1 MDEDLHPEP
10 HGLSAPRVGRRGHA
24 GRRVAEPTDD
34 PSYSPPRLELLNWLA
49 AGGPQP
55 VDVVAARLLGTAPP
69 AAAAPTVESLV
80 AALPRVSVDA
90 GVASVI
96 APFWYERPWLI
107 VDIETTGDRPDP
119 RGGITEIAA
128 WRVRGGEVV
137 DRFVSL
143 VNPGRS
149 IPQFIRQLT
158 GIDDTMVAGA
168 PRLADILPDLREF
181 IGDDPWMAHNL
192 RFDCG
197 HLDAALAGHDLPL
210 MPVGR
215 FCTLRWARR
224 AVPGGRHGLAVL
236 SQRLRLGVTPLHRAE
251 ADVATTHRLALA
263 LFHQTPSA
271 VRDFETLDKWLAGR
285 RIRPRAAE
293 V

>member
-1 MDEDLHPEP
+1 MDEELHPDSRGP
-10 HGLSAPRVGRRGHA
+10 SAPRVGRRGHA

-55 VDVVAARLLGTAPP
+55 VQVVAARLLGASLP
-69 AAAAPTVESLV
+69 AGAAPTAESLV
-80 AALPRVSVDA
+80 AALPRVLVDA
-90 GVASVI
+90 GMASVV
-96 APFWYERPWLI
+96 APFWHDHPWLI

-119 RGGITEIAA
+119 YGGITEIAA

-143 VNPGRS
+143 VHPGRS
-149 IPQFIRQLT
+149 IPHFIRQLT
-158 GIDDTMVAGA
+158 GIDDAMVAGA
-168 PRLADILPDLREF
+168 PRLADILPALRTF
-181 IGDDPWMAHNL
+181 VGDDPWMAHNL

-197 HLDAALAGHDLPL
+197 HLDAALAGHDLPP
-210 MPVGR
+210 MPTGR

-224 AVPGGRHGLAVL
+224 ALPGGRHGLAVL
-236 SQRLRLGVTPLHRAE
+236 SERLRLGVTPLHRAE

-271 VRDFETLDKWLAGR
+271 VRDFATLDRWLTGR
-285 RIRPRAAE
+285 RIRPPAGG

>member
-1 MDEDLHPEP
+1 MDEDLHPDP
-10 HGLSAPRVGRRGHA
+10 RGLSAPRVGRRGHA
-24 GRRVAEPTDD
+24 ARQVAEPTDD
-34 PSYSPPRLELLNWLA
+34 PSYSPSRLDLLNWLA
-49 AGGPQP
+49 AVGPQP
-55 VDVVAARLLGTAPP
+55 IDVVAARLLGGPP
-69 AAAAPTVESLV
+69 PVGAAGAVESLV

-90 GVASVI
+90 GVASVVG
-96 APFWYERPWLI
+96 PFWHERSWLI

-119 RGGITEIAA
+119 YGGITEIAA

-137 DRFVSL
+137 ERFVSL

-149 IPQFIRQLT
+149 IPHFIRQLT
-158 GIDDTMVAGA
+158 GIDDAMVAGA
-168 PRLADILPDLREF
+168 PRLADILPTLRGF

-197 HLDAALAGHDLPL
+197 HLDTALAGHDLPL
-210 MPVGR
+210 MPAGR

-236 SQRLRLGVTPLHRAE
+236 SERLRLGLTPLHRAE

-263 LFHQTPSA
+263 LFHQTPSE
-271 VRDFETLDKWLAGR
+271 VRDFESLDRWLSGR
-285 RIRPRAAE
+285 RLRPRSAE